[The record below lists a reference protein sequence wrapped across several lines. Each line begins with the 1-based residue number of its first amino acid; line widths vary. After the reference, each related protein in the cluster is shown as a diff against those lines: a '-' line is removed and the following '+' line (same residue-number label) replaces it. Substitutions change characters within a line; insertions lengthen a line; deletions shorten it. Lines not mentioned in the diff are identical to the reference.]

1 MSFGALAGLKII
13 DLTQMLAGPYTTMML
28 ADHGAEVI
36 KIEPPR
42 GDMTRPN
49 GPYRTDDKQRTH
61 GGYFQSV
68 NRNKKSVVLDLKSE
82 AGREAFL
89 KLVASADVVV
99 ENFRPGVM
107 DKLGLSYET
116 LCTDNPKLVYGALS
130 GFGDPKTGLS
140 PYVDWPAFDV
150 VAQAM
155 GGIMAITGAK
165 GGAPTKIGPGVGDI
179 IPGMMLAFGILAALH
194 SARETGQGQFIDVAM
209 TDGVLA
215 VCERMIYQ
223 HSVRGEVAVPQGDGH
238 PFLCPFGQFPAADG
252 YVTIAAPAQPHF
264 NNLCQRLDAPEL
276 AEDPRF
282 TSAEARSKNQAE
294 LTTLL
299 DEVTRKFTKAE
310 LATRL
315 GGHVPFGPVMQ
326 MDEIAAD
333 PHYAARA
340 MIETIEQPGS
350 SEPIQVA
357 GVPVKMTQTPG
368 GVHMRGPYLG
378 EHTEAVLRA
387 AGVSDAEIAKLTNPK
402 QET

>member
-1 MSFGALAGLKII
+1 
-13 DLTQMLAGPYTTMML
+13 
-28 ADHGAEVI
+28 
-36 KIEPPR
+36 
-42 GDMTRPN
+42 
-49 GPYRTDDKQRTH
+49 
-61 GGYFQSV
+61 
-68 NRNKKSVVLDLKSE
+68 
-82 AGREAFL
+82 
-89 KLVASADVVV
+89 
-99 ENFRPGVM
+99 
-107 DKLGLSYET
+107 
-116 LCTDNPKLVYGALS
+116 
-130 GFGDPKTGLS
+130 
-140 PYVDWPAFDV
+140 
-150 VAQAM
+150 
-155 GGIMAITGAK
+155 
-165 GGAPTKIGPGVGDI
+165 
-179 IPGMMLAFGILAALH
+179 MMLAFGILAALH

-299 DEVTRKFTKAE
+299 DEVTRKFTKAD